1 MFETREQAGELLA
14 EKLLACGHPGVV
26 VLGIPRG
33 GVPVAKIIA
42 NRLEAPLGLVVTKKI
57 SAPGHE
63 ELAIGAVGPKG
74 EAVLDDE
81 LIERLGITGKELQ
94 KQIQKSKVK
103 IRKYKSKFKSEVDL
117 KKKAVILVDDGVA
130 TGATVEVAIKHLRGK
145 KVGQIVLALPV
156 GPKDTIKRLNR
167 LVDKIVVL
175 ETPPDF
181 LAVGQFYRDF
191 PQITDEE
198 VIELL
203 Q

>member
-1 MFETREQAGELLA
+1 M
-14 EKLLACGHPGVV
+14 
-26 VLGIPRG
+26 
-33 GVPVAKIIA
+33 
-42 NRLEAPLGLVVTKKI
+42 
-57 SAPGHE
+57 
-63 ELAIGAVGPKG
+63 
-74 EAVLDDE
+74 
-81 LIERLGITGKELQ
+81 IERLGITGKELQ